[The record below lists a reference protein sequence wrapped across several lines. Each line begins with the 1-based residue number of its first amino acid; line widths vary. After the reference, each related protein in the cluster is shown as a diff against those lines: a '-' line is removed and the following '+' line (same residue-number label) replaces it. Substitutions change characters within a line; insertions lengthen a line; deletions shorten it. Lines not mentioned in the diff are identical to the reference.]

1 MLFIERLYG
10 LSLANKFRFNM
21 AKLRT
26 NFPLNVAKI
35 SYAIENAKAIARA
48 AALAAKGEKDT
59 TSTLEVGE
67 RVRKAQ
73 KSLDEHQYQE
83 LELFNWIGISI
94 DMKTL
99 GLVPNINVKKDAILC
114 TLNTNM

>member
-10 LSLANKFRFNM
+10 LSLTNKFRFNM

-59 TSTLEVGE
+59 TSTVEVSE
-67 RVRKAQ
+67 RVRKA
-73 KSLDEHQYQE
+73 
-83 LELFNWIGISI
+83 
-94 DMKTL
+94 
-99 GLVPNINVKKDAILC
+99 
-114 TLNTNM
+114 

>member
-35 SYAIENAKAIARA
+35 SYAIENAKAVVRA
-48 AALAAKGEKDT
+48 GALAAKGEKD
-59 TSTLEVGE
+59 STPSTDLNE
-67 RVRKAQ
+67 KIKIAQ
-73 KSLDEHQYQE
+73 KK
-83 LELFNWIGISI
+83 LEDHN
-94 DMKTL
+94 
-99 GLVPNINVKKDAILC
+99 
-114 TLNTNM
+114 LNKY